1 MCKRCGPLASRC
13 HSASVFGL
21 LKQDTNQ
28 NEFNMFLGQLI
39 ELSDKTFFNKCQ
51 RCKLER
57 RGPKCEFVECEDKR
71 KESEVICSE
80 VESICSITLICG
92 NTIAFTKNN
101 E

>member
-28 NEFNMFLGQLI
+28 IEFNMFLGQLI
-39 ELSDKTFFNKCQ
+39 EQSAKTFFNKCE
-51 RCKLER
+51 RCKLET
-57 RGPKCEFVECEDKR
+57 RGPKCEFVGCDKR
-71 KESEVICSE
+71 KESKVICSE

-92 NTIAFTKNN
+92 NTIVFTKNN
-101 E
+101 L